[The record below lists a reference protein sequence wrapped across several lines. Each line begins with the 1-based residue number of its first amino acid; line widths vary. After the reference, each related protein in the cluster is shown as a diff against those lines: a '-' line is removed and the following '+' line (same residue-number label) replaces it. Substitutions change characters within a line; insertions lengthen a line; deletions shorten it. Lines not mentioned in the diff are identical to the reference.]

1 MQWLCAKKKGKS
13 DKIYKRPLEIELDK
27 YPVLG
32 DFCSIFFLARR
43 YSVIF
48 KCISVFDQFF
58 LRKVSLAQDSLKNVH
73 QPLLG
78 MGLWAIIVYAKNV
91 ESFFLSRT
99 QPPLQVQKTPLMDN
113 QRIITIATIF
123 IVYF

>member
-1 MQWLCAKKKGKS
+1 MWSTKNAQKIERSKGIWLNLSSHFVCSGYAPKKGKS

-32 DFCSIFFLARR
+32 DFCSFNFFLARR

-58 LRKVSLAQDSLKNVH
+58 FEK
-73 QPLLG
+73 
-78 MGLWAIIVYAKNV
+78 
-91 ESFFLSRT
+91 
-99 QPPLQVQKTPLMDN
+99 
-113 QRIITIATIF
+113 
-123 IVYF
+123 

>member
-27 YPVLG
+27 YPLFH
-32 DFCSIFFLARR
+32 DFCLFLAHR

-58 LRKVSLAQDSLKNVH
+58 SFFETFGSKITRKTCT
-73 QPLLG
+73 PLLG

-91 ESFFLSRT
+91 LFFCVGVRT
-99 QPPLQVQKTPLMDN
+99 
-113 QRIITIATIF
+113 
-123 IVYF
+123 